1 MVEYLKR
8 SLSPRYNEGQFEL
21 SESRERLST
30 VTKKAVASLERV
42 RDDQK
47 PAPAQ
52 TTGAS
57 LIDFATFEDRC
68 ESCLDTDRLS
78 LDKLSLNRLSLDR
91 LPLNSLSLD
100 RLIFAVNER

>member
-1 MVEYLKR
+1 MAEYLKR

-47 PAPAQ
+47 PAPTQ

-78 LDKLSLNRLSLDR
+78 LNRLSLDR
-91 LPLNSLSLD
+91 
-100 RLIFAVNER
+100 